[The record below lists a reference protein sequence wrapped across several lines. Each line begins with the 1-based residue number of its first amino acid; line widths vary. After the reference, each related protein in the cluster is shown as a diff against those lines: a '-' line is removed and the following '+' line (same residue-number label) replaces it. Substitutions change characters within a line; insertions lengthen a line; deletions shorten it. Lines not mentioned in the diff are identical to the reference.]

1 MEKSIFLG
9 LVKLGMIKSI
19 NGGGQSPQQLPSL
32 CKPERFG
39 PVGLLLA
46 QVQSRC
52 GSEASEKEVKEP
64 SANPLK
70 ILDRP

>member
-1 MEKSIFLG
+1 M
-9 LVKLGMIKSI
+9 KLGMIKTI
-19 NGGGQSPQQLPSL
+19 KGGGQSPQKLPSA
-32 CKPERFG
+32 CKSERVE

-46 QVQSRC
+46 QVRGRC
-52 GSEASEKEVKEP
+52 RSEASEKEVKEP